1 MILSALHD
9 PMGSA
14 ILEYQKTG
22 DAARLRVLSSQFEED
37 EIPVPHLFRGIEE
50 MPDLERAALDLAKG
64 RVLDVGAGAGCH
76 SIILQSRGLDVTS
89 VDISP
94 LSCEAMKL
102 RGLRDVQCLDI
113 LEDGRA
119 RDSGHAVRSGED
131 GQARDSGH
139 AVRSE
144 EDGRAWHHG
153 YDTILMLM
161 NGTGIAGTVEGLA
174 PMLKTVSGLLAPGGS
189 ILIDSSDLQYLYRN
203 DDGSIDIDLC
213 GAYYGEVDYRMV
225 YRNVKGKPFNWL
237 YADFSLLHSAALKC
251 GLSCEMVSEGEHY
264 DYLARIY

>member
-1 MILSALHD
+1 MTLSALHD

-22 DAARLRVLSSQFEED
+22 KAARLRVLSSMFEED
-37 EIPVPHLFRGIEE
+37 EIPVAHLFRGIED
-50 MPDLERAALDLAKG
+50 MPELERTALDLTRG
-64 RVLDVGAGAGCH
+64 RVLDIGAGAGCH

-102 RGLRDVQCLDI
+102 RGLRDVRCLDI
-113 LEDGRA
+113 LEDGRAGESGLA

-131 GQARDSGH
+131 GQA
-139 AVRSE
+139 
-144 EDGRAWHHG
+144 WYHG

-161 NGTGIAGTVEGLA
+161 NGTGIAGTVEDLA